1 MISYISSHAH
11 TGERPWVYLR
21 AKYLAKVISM
31 AWQRGATSIPTH
43 RHNHQ
48 EHSPAASWRIATTIT
63 AGAQPI
69 VSYS

>member
-1 MISYISSHAH
+1 
-11 TGERPWVYLR
+11 
-21 AKYLAKVISM
+21 M